1 MAELVSKD
9 GLVQVH
15 DVPGMG
21 PSALSLMA
29 SGGNTLS
36 VDERRTITIENLTQ
50 YVNDL
55 FEALKAF
62 CDSGSPLIFV
72 LAASVADFV
81 SCATQ
86 NKESTKD
93 NLRAFFYS
101 LYVRCHSSGIAN
113 KRLSATLV
121 EILRNG
127 LVHNFSTNPPGWEK
141 KVLSQQVYEII
152 LAHRRT
158 AGKLNHLSITTF
170 GEIEMLCLVAED
182 MVEDLECYTRFAL
195 SDHVLQQ
202 NMVNWCSQHPPVAD
216 FNTFNKY
223 NQS

>member
-1 MAELVSKD
+1 MAELVNKD
-9 GLVQVH
+9 DLVQVH
-15 DVPGMG
+15 DAQGMG
-21 PSALSLMA
+21 PSALSPMA

-55 FEALKAF
+55 FETLKAF

-72 LAASVADFV
+72 LVASVADFV

-86 NKESTKD
+86 NEVSTKD
-93 NLRAFFYS
+93 NLRKFFYS
-101 LYVRCHSSGIAN
+101 LYLRCRSSSIAN
-113 KRLSATLV
+113 RRLSDTLV

-127 LVHNFSTNPPGWEK
+127 LVHNFSTNPPGWDK
-141 KVLSQQVYEII
+141 KVQYKQVYEII

-158 AGKLNHLSITTF
+158 AGKLTHLSITSF

-182 MVEDLECYTRFAL
+182 MVEDLECYAWFAL
-195 SDHVLQQ
+195 SDPVLQQ

-216 FNTFNKY
+216 FNTF
-223 NQS
+223 SR

>member
-1 MAELVSKD
+1 MAEIVNKD
-9 GLVQVH
+9 GLVQVL
-15 DVPGMG
+15 DAPGRG

-36 VDERRTITIENLTQ
+36 IEERRTITIENLTQ
-50 YVNDL
+50 YINDL
-55 FEALKAF
+55 LKDLKAF
-62 CDSGSPLIFV
+62 CGSGSPLVFV
-72 LAASVADFV
+72 LVAAVADFL

-101 LYVRCHSSGIAN
+101 LYVRCRSSWMAN
-113 KRLSATLV
+113 KRLSNTLV
-121 EILRNG
+121 EIFRNG
-127 LVHNFSTNPPGWEK
+127 LVHNFSTNPPEWEK
-141 KVLSQQVYEII
+141 KARSQQVYEII

-158 AGKLNHLSITTF
+158 AGKLTHLSITSF

-182 MVEDLECYTRFAL
+182 MVEDLECYAWFAL
-195 SDHVLQQ
+195 SDPVLQK

-216 FNTFNKY
+216 FNAF
-223 NQS
+223 SR